1 MAKMYDAS
9 NVRDAFFNNTIN
21 LLTAIREHLLKN
33 RNVGDTADLI
43 NSVIETLLKAQELPV
58 EEAEVV
64 LGNSKCRI
72 LQFRREED

>member
-33 RNVGDTADLI
+33 RNVDDTAALI
-43 NSVIETLLKAQELPV
+43 NGVIETLLKAQELPV
-58 EEAEVV
+58 EAVEVV
-64 LGNSKCRI
+64 LSNSKCRI
-72 LQFRREED
+72 LPFKREED